1 MGEINKNFTVSLKR
15 VYIYSKN
22 SDAQKIEKLIKRR
35 VLAINGRAKDNR
47 KNTLVKGTKNWLH
60 FDESGN

>member
-1 MGEINKNFTVSLKR
+1 M
-15 VYIYSKN
+15 YIYSKN

-35 VLAINGRAKDNR
+35 VLAINRRAKDNQ
-47 KNTLVKGTKNWLH
+47 KNILVKGTKNWLY